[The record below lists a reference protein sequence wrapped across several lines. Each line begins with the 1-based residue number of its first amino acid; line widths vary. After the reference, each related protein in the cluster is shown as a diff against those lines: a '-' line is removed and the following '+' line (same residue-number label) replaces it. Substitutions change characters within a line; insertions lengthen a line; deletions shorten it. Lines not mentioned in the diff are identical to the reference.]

1 MGLKN
6 NWIKLKECSIIMN
19 ENNNAHSKGM
29 TMIMARKARKL
40 LEMQEL
46 FDEHEIDF
54 AMFDDEEVVKELMDR
69 ISSVN
74 DIRHQS
80 YIRHKLV
87 DIIMIT
93 LFAVLSNA
101 NEWSEI
107 EEFGKAKEKWLRKFL
122 ELPNGIPSDDTI
134 RIVISNLDSRYFYT
148 LVIEFLTGK
157 INEILNAFNIQ
168 EKTYEN
174 EIVENKEIL
183 SVDGKTSCGSKRN
196 DTDIK
201 GSKALHTLNVYSSDY
216 GMCTSQVFVNEK
228 TNEIP
233 AMLDLLKIIDVK
245 DAVLTWDALN
255 TQKETVAAVIKKKG
269 DYVGALKGNQH
280 NFYKDVKLYFD
291 EEVKQELRKNT
302 LKYMKTKEKEHS
314 AVVEREYFLSDDIK
328 WLYNIDKWAGLKG
341 IGLERKTT
349 NKNNGDVVI
358 EERYFICSIV
368 KIDLFARAVRD
379 HWGVENG
386 LHWHLDYT
394 FKDDKNTTMD
404 KNGARNLQLI
414 KKIALSLLKT
424 VQTLYKVS
432 LKRIRYILCLNFENE
447 IEKVFKMLNTNNLR
461 AYLAK

>member
-1 MGLKN
+1 M
-6 NWIKLKECSIIMN
+6 
-19 ENNNAHSKGM
+19 AHSKGM

-46 FDEHEIDF
+46 FEEHEIDF
-54 AMFDDEEVVKELMDR
+54 TMFDDEEVVKQLMER

-74 DIRHQS
+74 DIRHES
-80 YIRHKLV
+80 YIRHKLI

-101 NEWSEI
+101 NEWAEI
-107 EEFGKAKEKWLRKFL
+107 EEFGKAKEQWLRKFL
-122 ELPNGIPSDDTI
+122 ELPFGIPSDDTI
-134 RIVISNLDSRYFYT
+134 RIAISNLDSRYFYS
-148 LVIEFLTGK
+148 LVIEFLMEK
-157 INEILNAFNIQ
+157 VNEILNSFNSL
-168 EKTYEN
+168 EKPIDTES
-174 EIVENKEIL
+174 VENKEIL

-201 GSKALHTLNVYSSDY
+201 GAKALHTLNVYSSNY
-216 GMCTSQVFVNEK
+216 GMCTGQVFVDEK

-233 AMLDLLKIIDVK
+233 AMIDLLKIIDVK
-245 DAVLTWDALN
+245 DSVLTWDALN
-255 TQKETVAAVIKKKG
+255 TQKETVAAVIKNKG

-291 EEVKQELRKNT
+291 EEVIRELRKNP
-302 LKYMKTKEKEHS
+302 LRYMKTKEKEHS
-314 AVVEREYFLSDDIK
+314 AIIEREYFLTDDIK
-328 WLYNIDKWAGLKG
+328 WLYNMDKWAGLKA
-341 IGLERKTT
+341 IGLERKTIT
-349 NKNNGDVVI
+349 KKNGEVAI

-368 KIDLFARAVRD
+368 NIELFARAVRE

-414 KKIALSLLKT
+414 KKIALSLLKA

-432 LKRIRYILCLNFENE
+432 LKRIRYKLSLNFENE
-447 IEKVFKMLNTNNLR
+447 IERVFKMLNTNDLR
-461 AYLAK
+461 TYFAK